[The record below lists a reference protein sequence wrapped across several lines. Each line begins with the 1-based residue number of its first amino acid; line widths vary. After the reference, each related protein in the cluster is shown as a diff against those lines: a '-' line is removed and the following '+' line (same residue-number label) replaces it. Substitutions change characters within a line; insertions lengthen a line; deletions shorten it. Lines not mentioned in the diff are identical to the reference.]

1 MSSNHKTDS
10 EHPAN
15 YSIIDHT
22 ADWALRIQAHDI
34 KELLITAALG
44 MNDLLADDISVI
56 SLEINKRIEITAIDK
71 ESLLVEWLSELAY
84 WAEMESIIFCKFIV
98 DSISETHISAN
109 AIGGQ
114 VKELQ
119 KHIKAVTY
127 HDLKIIK
134 TDKGI
139 EATVVFD
146 V

>member
-1 MSSNHKTDS
+1 MACNNKTDP
-10 EHPAN
+10 EHQGN
-15 YSIIDHT
+15 YSTIDHT
-22 ADWALRIQAHDI
+22 ADWALRIQARDI

-44 MNDLLADDISVI
+44 MNDLLADDISAI
-56 SLEINKRIEITAIDK
+56 SLDISKRIEITAIDK

-84 WAEMESIIFCKFIV
+84 WAEMESIIFPKFMV

-127 HDLKIIK
+127 HNLKIIK

-139 EATVVFD
+139 ETTVIFD

>member
-1 MSSNHKTDS
+1 M
-10 EHPAN
+10 
-15 YSIIDHT
+15 
-22 ADWALRIQAHDI
+22 

-44 MNDLLADDISVI
+44 MNNLLADDISAI
-56 SLEINKRIEITAIDK
+56 SLDISKRIEITAIDK

-84 WAEMESIIFCKFIV
+84 WAEMESIIFPKFIV

-127 HDLKIIK
+127 HNLKIIK
-134 TDKGI
+134 TNKGI
-139 EATVVFD
+139 EATVIFD

>member
-1 MSSNHKTDS
+1 MAHRNDIDS
-10 EHPAN
+10 EYQAS
-15 YSIIDHT
+15 YSTIDHT
-22 ADWALRIQAHDI
+22 ADWALRIQAHDL
-34 KELLITAALG
+34 EDLLITAAVG
-44 MNDLLADDISVI
+44 MNNLLADNISVI
-56 SLEINKRIEITAIDK
+56 SLDISKRIEITAIDQ

-84 WAEMESIIFCKFIV
+84 WAEMESIIFNKFMV
-98 DSISETHISAN
+98 DSISESHISAN

-127 HDLKIIK
+127 HNLKIIK

-139 EATVVFD
+139 EATVIFD

>member
-1 MSSNHKTDS
+1 MSSNKEIHSD
-10 EHPAN
+10 HQAN
-15 YSIIDHT
+15 FLVVDHT
-22 ADWALRIQAHDI
+22 ADWALRIQASDM

-44 MNDLLADDISVI
+44 MNNLLADDISAI
-56 SLEINKRIEITAIDK
+56 SLDISKRIEITAIDK

-84 WAEMESIIFCKFIV
+84 WAEMESIIFPKFIV
-98 DSISETHISAN
+98 DSISEAHISAN

-127 HDLKIIK
+127 HNLKIIK
-134 TDKGI
+134 TNKGI
-139 EATVVFD
+139 EATVIFD

>member
-1 MSSNHKTDS
+1 MACNNKTDP
-10 EHPAN
+10 EHQAN
-15 YSIIDHT
+15 YSTIDHT
-22 ADWALRIQAHDI
+22 ADWALRIQARDI
-34 KELLITAALG
+34 KELLITAAMG
-44 MNDLLADDISVI
+44 MNDLLADDISAI

-98 DSISETHISAN
+98 DSISETYISAN

-139 EATVVFD
+139 EATVIFD